1 MYHPAV
7 PQEPRDDEPR
17 DDDPPKWVREVRQ
30 WYAPK
35 PEPEPE
41 QQPDM
46 PPLPN
51 VTDTQ
56 RRCVICECLLI
67 FDAPAD
73 AQTCAAHRLAEIVRA
88 RRIPVVDVGT
98 LAAIREGR
106 IAVRPAIESSTDE
119 AVRFADG
126 RVETFHAIVLATGY
140 ETGLDALLGDASPD
154 ATSRTGLYFCGFN
167 IVPAG
172 LLREIA
178 LEAPRI
184 AAKIRAA

>member
-17 DDDPPKWVREVRQ
+17 DDDPPKWVREVRR

-35 PEPEPE
+35 PEPE

-88 RRIPVVDVGT
+88 NVQSGSVTEWPASLDYCGVGAQNHVSMQT
-98 LAAIREGR
+98 
-106 IAVRPAIESSTDE
+106 IAPERATFYWLGSLQ
-119 AVRFADG
+119 AVLSF
-126 RVETFHAIVLATGY
+126 Y
-140 ETGLDALLGDASPD
+140 NALNDTHYRWL
-154 ATSRTGLYFCGFN
+154 
-167 IVPAG
+167 
-172 LLREIA
+172 
-178 LEAPRI
+178 
-184 AAKIRAA
+184 